1 MNSERRTTSLSTETA
16 SVILSGLAVSGRGI
30 AAGMIDVNKEAIG
43 RILGSEPYP
52 GTMNVVV
59 NAPFILRHAQT
70 MDAKGKMFGVRGII
84 DGTPCVVYRFHG
96 APLHVV
102 EIISSVHL
110 RTALGLKDGQTVRI
124 TIPKETVAQPAAW
137 RLRLWKQ
144 FYDARPVAYY
154 DDGLHKKFT
163 RWGLKFF
170 HKKVCQ
176 FKKEFR

>member
-1 MNSERRTTSLSTETA
+1 MNFSNDTA
-16 SVILSGLAVSGRGI
+16 DVILYGLAVSGRGV

-43 RILGSEPYP
+43 KILGSEPYP

-70 MDAKGKMFGVRGII
+70 MDAKGKMFGVRGTIN
-84 DGTPCVVYRFHG
+84 GTPCVVYRFHG

-110 RTALGLKDGQTVRI
+110 RTVLGLKDGQVVEI
-124 TIPKETVAQPAAW
+124 TIPKEAVAQPAAW
-137 RLRLWKQ
+137 RRSLWKQ
-144 FYDARPVAYY
+144 FYSARPIAYY
-154 DDGLHKKFT
+154 DDDMHNKFT
-163 RWGLKFF
+163 GLGLKFF

-176 FKKEFR
+176 RKKEFT